1 MEVAIMAM
9 SKRNKMIMYGVIFL
23 LFIGIATVGMTSCM
37 IKEREAKDQHAEAAY
52 QGIKKDYD
60 AGAVEDVQEKID
72 ELKIKQLKKRLL
84 SLNIKSYQVASI
96 NQKVIY

>member
-1 MEVAIMAM
+1 
-9 SKRNKMIMYGVIFL
+9 MYGVIFL